1 MAAYKIGNFTFDT
14 EEEYARGLE
23 DAKKIEKIQST
34 VDLNEPETA
43 LRLYWLIRTGKIKFG
58 SKVGK
63 KFFLDIADA
72 VAKSAAKNMT
82 QAQAPE
88 QQAGEEPRQG
98 AQDRSRKILGA
109 VCVTAAFLCFGW
121 YFWSDYTNHRGSQAN
136 EYLKMLKENPTE
148 AAEMVDNDTFFS
160 GDAPELAAG
169 LDQTERE
176 NEPPPPV
183 LPEYEAIVAQH
194 SDFAGWITIDGTK
207 IDYPVMLTPNDG
219 DYYLKRNVNGEDDIN
234 GTLFMDPRTDLV
246 QRSTNIIIY
255 GHNMKSGA
263 MFGSLKKYLDEDYWR
278 EHAQIRFDTIYEKG
292 TYEVFAVC
300 LAKVQYRNSQEF
312 RYYDFIQADSEE
324 AFNDYLDHII
334 QLSVFTG
341 TDLPVYGDELLTL
354 STCNNFTE
362 DGRLFLV
369 AKKCREAE

>member
-23 DAKKIEKIQST
+23 DAKKIEKIQNT

-63 KFFLDIADA
+63 KFFLDIADV
-72 VAKSAAKNMT
+72 VAKSAAKNIT

-88 QQAGEEPRQG
+88 QQAGEEPRQV

-109 VCVTAAFLCFGW
+109 VCVTAAILCFGW

-160 GDAPELAAG
+160 EDAPELAAG

-207 IDYPVMLTPNDG
+207 IDYPV
-219 DYYLKRNVNGEDDIN
+219 
-234 GTLFMDPRTDLV
+234 
-246 QRSTNIIIY
+246 IIIILVITLSRLPDQVRLY
-255 GHNMKSGA
+255 HLSRIIIPIKRSHRTIRPHRQCLTKIRYIII
-263 MFGSLKKYLDEDYWR
+263 SRRWR
-278 EHAQIRFDTIYEKG
+278 RINIDITRIIQTISAYCSIFSIL
-292 TYEVFAVC
+292 TRWQA
-300 LAKVQYRNSQEF
+300 F
-312 RYYDFIQADSEE
+312 RYIFLYC
-324 AFNDYLDHII
+324 HI
-334 QLSVFTG
+334 S
-341 TDLPVYGDELLTL
+341 
-354 STCNNFTE
+354 C
-362 DGRLFLV
+362 
-369 AKKCREAE
+369 

>member
-88 QQAGEEPRQG
+88 QQTGEESRQG

-160 GDAPELAAG
+160 EDAPELAAG
-169 LDQTERE
+169 LDQTE
-176 NEPPPPV
+176 
-183 LPEYEAIVAQH
+183 
-194 SDFAGWITIDGTK
+194 
-207 IDYPVMLTPNDG
+207 
-219 DYYLKRNVNGEDDIN
+219 
-234 GTLFMDPRTDLV
+234 
-246 QRSTNIIIY
+246 
-255 GHNMKSGA
+255 
-263 MFGSLKKYLDEDYWR
+263 
-278 EHAQIRFDTIYEKG
+278 QI
-292 TYEVFAVC
+292 
-300 LAKVQYRNSQEF
+300 
-312 RYYDFIQADSEE
+312 
-324 AFNDYLDHII
+324 
-334 QLSVFTG
+334 
-341 TDLPVYGDELLTL
+341 
-354 STCNNFTE
+354 
-362 DGRLFLV
+362 GRAHV
-369 AKKCREAE
+369 

>member
-160 GDAPELAAG
+160 EEDVYKRQGQYAG
-169 LDQTERE
+169 
-176 NEPPPPV
+176 
-183 LPEYEAIVAQH
+183 
-194 SDFAGWITIDGTK
+194 
-207 IDYPVMLTPNDG
+207 
-219 DYYLKRNVNGEDDIN
+219 KRN
-234 GTLFMDPRTDLV
+234 
-246 QRSTNIIIY
+246 
-255 GHNMKSGA
+255 
-263 MFGSLKKYLDEDYWR
+263 
-278 EHAQIRFDTIYEKG
+278 
-292 TYEVFAVC
+292 
-300 LAKVQYRNSQEF
+300 
-312 RYYDFIQADSEE
+312 
-324 AFNDYLDHII
+324 
-334 QLSVFTG
+334 
-341 TDLPVYGDELLTL
+341 
-354 STCNNFTE
+354 
-362 DGRLFLV
+362 
-369 AKKCREAE
+369 

>member
-1 MAAYKIGNFTFDT
+1 
-14 EEEYARGLE
+14 
-23 DAKKIEKIQST
+23 
-34 VDLNEPETA
+34 
-43 LRLYWLIRTGKIKFG
+43 
-58 SKVGK
+58 
-63 KFFLDIADA
+63 
-72 VAKSAAKNMT
+72 
-82 QAQAPE
+82 
-88 QQAGEEPRQG
+88 
-98 AQDRSRKILGA
+98 
-109 VCVTAAFLCFGW
+109 
-121 YFWSDYTNHRGSQAN
+121 
-136 EYLKMLKENPTE
+136 MLKENPTE

-160 GDAPELAAG
+160 EDAPELAAG

-246 QRSTNIIIY
+246 
-255 GHNMKSGA
+255 
-263 MFGSLKKYLDEDYWR
+263 
-278 EHAQIRFDTIYEKG
+278 HAQIRFDTIYEKG

>member
-1 MAAYKIGNFTFDT
+1 
-14 EEEYARGLE
+14 
-23 DAKKIEKIQST
+23 
-34 VDLNEPETA
+34 
-43 LRLYWLIRTGKIKFG
+43 
-58 SKVGK
+58 
-63 KFFLDIADA
+63 
-72 VAKSAAKNMT
+72 
-82 QAQAPE
+82 
-88 QQAGEEPRQG
+88 
-98 AQDRSRKILGA
+98 
-109 VCVTAAFLCFGW
+109 
-121 YFWSDYTNHRGSQAN
+121 
-136 EYLKMLKENPTE
+136 MLKENPTE

-160 GDAPELAAG
+160 EDAPELAAG

-300 LAKVQYRNSQEF
+300 QRCSTGIHRNFVIMILYRRIPRRRLTTTSIISYNSRCLPEQIC
-312 RYYDFIQADSEE
+312 RS
-324 AFNDYLDHII
+324 
-334 QLSVFTG
+334 TG
-341 TDLPVYGDELLTL
+341 TSY
-354 STCNNFTE
+354 
-362 DGRLFLV
+362 
-369 AKKCREAE
+369 